1 MSIVRPIKSE
11 RSLRRYT
18 QPGSA
23 WRIEFKGISG
33 EFIEACSKAQ
43 VYRCL
48 RGTFGGGE
56 SREVRA
62 VKHVEAEPVGV
73 VSDVPFD
80 DRRYTLKYADGA
92 WSGAF
97 INEPEYEVVGYGF
110 ITLEQL
116 RALNVNQYATDQDGD
131 RWYRT
136 T

>member
-23 WRIEFKGISG
+23 WRIEFKGINGSW
-33 EFIEACSKAQ
+33 IDACSKSQA
-43 VYRCL
+43 YRCL
-48 RGTFGGGE
+48 RGTFGANE
-56 SREVRA
+56 YREVRA
-62 VKHVEAEPVGV
+62 VKDAEPVGV
-73 VSDVPFD
+73 VSDIAFD
-80 DRRYTLKYADGA
+80 ARRYCLKYKDGA

-97 INEPEYEVVGYGF
+97 VNEPEHEVVGYGF

-116 RALNVNQYATDQDGD
+116 RALDVHQYAVDQDGD

>member
-1 MSIVRPIKSE
+1 MSIIRPIKSE

-23 WRIEFKGISG
+23 WRIEFKGSNG

-48 RGTFGGGE
+48 RGTFGGGG

-62 VKHVEAEPVGV
+62 VKHVEPMGV
-73 VSDVPFD
+73 VSDIDFA
-80 DRRYTLKYADGA
+80 DRRYCLKYKDGA

-97 INEPEYEVVGYGF
+97 VNEPEYEVVGYGF
-110 ITLEQL
+110 VTLEQL
-116 RALNVNQYATDQDGD
+116 RALNVHQSAVDQDGD